1 MHNICTYMAI
11 SPLGF
16 NSISFLYRLISI
28 SKGTNNKWTCNLIDH
43 LMLDLKTIIALAF
56 MICIANLDAY
66 ELHQRDEK
74 IFKGLLFMN
83 ARVLH

>member
-1 MHNICTYMAI
+1 
-11 SPLGF
+11 
-16 NSISFLYRLISI
+16 
-28 SKGTNNKWTCNLIDH
+28 
-43 LMLDLKTIIALAF
+43 

-83 ARVLH
+83 ATVLH